1 MRETKA
7 FFIYYSKIVSK
18 DKITLF
24 WSILFPLA
32 LGLLSYLP
40 QQESFNTIN
49 EKSAYLYI
57 FWAFTTVIIF
67 INGIG
72 SQTSVIRQQG
82 LLRTFF
88 SISGKKFPF
97 LLSIIFSQILVAFF
111 AIVISTITLGS
122 IMGIISLT
130 LLLNMIIYLA
140 LIIPLA
146 PAFLIIAYI
155 PVRAE
160 SLMTIVNI
168 LTIALFFIASNTSNN
183 FGGLEWVNPIYYFKE
198 LSLYISN
205 IVTNTSLFIYLIYL
219 LYLAIGIFCLFKLD
233 INSKTQRT

>member
-1 MRETKA
+1 MRETRA
-7 FFIYYSKIVSK
+7 FLIYYLKIVSK

-24 WSILFPLA
+24 WSVLFPLV

-40 QQESFNTIN
+40 QQEHFNTIN
-49 EKSAYLYI
+49 EKASYLYI

-72 SQTSVIRQQG
+72 AQTSVIRQQG

-88 SISGKKFPF
+88 SISGKKYPF
-97 LLSIIFSQILVAFF
+97 LLSIIFSQVLMASF
-111 AIVISTITLGS
+111 AIVISTITFGS
-122 IMGIISLT
+122 IMGIVSLN
-130 LLLNMIIYLA
+130 LFLNMISYLI
-140 LIIPLA
+140 LITPLA
-146 PAFLIIAYI
+146 PTFLIIAYV
-155 PVRAE
+155 PLRAD

-183 FGGLEWVNPIYYFKE
+183 FGGLEWINPIYYFRE

-205 IVTNTSLFIYLIYL
+205 IVTNTSLLIYSIYL
-219 LYLAIGIFCLFKLD
+219 LYLVVGIFCIFKLD